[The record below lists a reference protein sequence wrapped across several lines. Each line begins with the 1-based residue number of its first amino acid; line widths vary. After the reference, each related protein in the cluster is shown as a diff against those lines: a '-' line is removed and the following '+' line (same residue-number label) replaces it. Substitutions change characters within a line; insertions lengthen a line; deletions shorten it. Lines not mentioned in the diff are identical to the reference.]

1 MGVVG
6 WPPLGK
12 NHFLAKWAIPVC
24 VHHDPASYVGVV
36 TEMEERIADAFK
48 AQDLDAAS
56 EILAQMKY
64 YQTILDSIDDKL
76 HEN

>member
-1 MGVVG
+1 
-6 WPPLGK
+6 
-12 NHFLAKWAIPVC
+12 
-24 VHHDPASYVGVV
+24 
-36 TEMEERIADAFK
+36 MEERIADAFK
-48 AQDLDAAS
+48 AGDLDAAS